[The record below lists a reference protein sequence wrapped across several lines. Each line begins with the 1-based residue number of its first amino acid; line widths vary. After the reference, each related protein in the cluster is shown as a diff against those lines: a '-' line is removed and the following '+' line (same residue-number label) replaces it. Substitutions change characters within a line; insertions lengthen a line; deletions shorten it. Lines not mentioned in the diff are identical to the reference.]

1 MEKNAYEKA
10 IVNSLLFLSFSRS
23 RGVTLNQSTHSNVCK
38 YFFFIIVSLSRKLN
52 RLYPLRS
59 VRHTTH
65 KISYCSELRIQ
76 VQHSVAVIR
85 VVSSVHLLSAA
96 QKRKRKKK
104 NRCDVYIFY
113 MRQLLDA
120 LLIYAY
126 IYIYIYN
133 VFLIVF
139 HDFWEC
145 ITRVVNCIHIVS
157 VGSNCNDIHTF
168 ICIPIIPTYSP
179 CTSV

>member
-1 MEKNAYEKA
+1 MLEQAGVAVVQIEDQKKRMEKMEKNAYEKA

-104 NRCDVYIFY
+104 TDV
-113 MRQLLDA
+113 M
-120 LLIYAY
+120 Y
-126 IYIYIYN
+126 IY
-133 VFLIVF
+133 F
-139 HDFWEC
+139 
-145 ITRVVNCIHIVS
+145 T
-157 VGSNCNDIHTF
+157 
-168 ICIPIIPTYSP
+168 
-179 CTSV
+179 